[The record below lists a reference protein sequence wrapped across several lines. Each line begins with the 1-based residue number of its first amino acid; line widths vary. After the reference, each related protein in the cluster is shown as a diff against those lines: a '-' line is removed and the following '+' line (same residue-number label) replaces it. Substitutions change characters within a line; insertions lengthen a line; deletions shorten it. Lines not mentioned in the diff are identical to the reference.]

1 MLTIQPR
8 AQRAS
13 EGKGTYPCEEVHAR
27 HGEEREQREK
37 KLHELELDKPGT
49 WEREA

>member
-13 EGKGTYPCEEVHAR
+13 EAPGAYPCEEVHAG
-27 HGEEREQREK
+27 HGKEREQREK

-49 WEREA
+49 CKREA